1 MLLAEL
7 LLIVTA
13 DSPFTLELIL
23 MTPPV
28 SVTALRQP
36 LLVGPVPVTLIVP
49 VPALAVTLV
58 GEYQTPFLAVDT
70 FRLIVPPVAEVSN
83 VIVLPLAFRTPISP
97 LTVIDDAVSVLAS
110 PTSSMPPP

>member
-1 MLLAEL
+1 
-7 LLIVTA
+7 
-13 DSPFTLELIL
+13 

-58 GEYQTPFLAVDT
+58 GEYQTPLLAVDT

-97 LTVIDDAVSVLAS
+97 LTVIDDAVSVLAA